1 MLHVHPE
8 WPGSWLNL
16 IGLLASAPPVPTL
29 LVWLVIAGA
38 DSTDADGTDD
48 AGTDAAGLAGCRWS
62 SGCYFTGYI
71 VL

>member
-29 LVWLVIAGA
+29 LVWLVIAGV
-38 DSTDADGTDD
+38 DD

-62 SGCYFTGYI
+62 SGCYLTGHI